1 MIAGPY
7 AATLLGDLGADVIK
21 IESPMGDD
29 MRRLGQER
37 CGETGSFVGINRNKR
52 GICLD
57 LTTPGGRAVFARLV
71 STADILITNTREPAL
86 SQLGLS
92 YDQVRVHRPDII
104 WVSISTFG
112 ADGPY
117 AGRPGVDAL
126 AQALCGVP
134 MLNGTAQQP
143 PTRLNLPIADVM
155 SSLLAANGAVSA
167 LYERSRSG
175 LGQRVEVALIDALVH
190 ALGNALGNYFISGW
204 VVPRTGNRSPYF
216 APSGIYECR
225 DGRSIF
231 ITCPTEKFWHNL
243 CQALNPAWLQDPRF
257 LTSESRLANEDVLDS
272 LLAARCRAESRDD
285 LLRKLVDADAMAAPV
300 NTIPEVVE
308 DPQVL
313 YNRMVV
319 DVPHPTLGALK
330 VTGVPLRLD
339 RTPGSVRRAPPVLGQ
354 HTREILLE
362 LGLSYT
368 EIASLAEEGA
378 ILAPDPP

>member
-21 IESPMGDD
+21 VESPAGDD
-29 MRRLGQER
+29 MRHLGQER
-37 CGETGSFVGINRNKR
+37 DGETGSFIGINRNKR

-57 LTTPGGRAVFARLV
+57 LASTRGREIFARLV
-71 STADILITNTREPAL
+71 ATADVLITNTREPAL

-92 YDQVRVHRPDII
+92 YEQVRVHRPDII
-104 WVSISTFG
+104 WVGISTFG

-134 MLNGTAQQP
+134 MLNGSAEQP
-143 PTRLNLPIADVM
+143 PTRLNMPIADVM
-155 SSLLAANGAVSA
+155 SSLLAANGAVTA
-167 LYERSRSG
+167 LYERLRSG
-175 LGQRVEVALIDALVH
+175 LGQRVEVALIDGLVH

-225 DGRSIF
+225 DGRLVF
-231 ITCPTEKFWHNL
+231 ITCPTEKFWRNL
-243 CQALNPAWLQDPRF
+243 CKALNPDWAQDPRF

-272 LLAARCRAESRDD
+272 LISARCRTETREA
-285 LLRKLVDADAMAAPV
+285 LLGKLIEGDAMAAPV
-300 NTIPEVVE
+300 NSIPEVVQ

-313 YNRMVV
+313 HNGMVV
-319 DVPHPTLGALK
+319 EVPHRTLGTLK
-330 VTGVPLRLD
+330 VTGVPLRLG

-354 HTREILLE
+354 HTREVLLE
-362 LGLSYT
+362 LGFAHA
-368 EIASLAEEGA
+368 EITSLAQEG
-378 ILAPDPP
+378 IVLAPDPP